1 LKLALLKIIFPVIL
15 SHEIL
20 LVNGSGKSELGDRM
34 QLPVV
39 PSQSLSVSG
48 SESKQQIDG
57 DSDGDTDTENNVT
70 GCRQSP

>member
-48 SESKQQIDG
+48 SKQQIDG